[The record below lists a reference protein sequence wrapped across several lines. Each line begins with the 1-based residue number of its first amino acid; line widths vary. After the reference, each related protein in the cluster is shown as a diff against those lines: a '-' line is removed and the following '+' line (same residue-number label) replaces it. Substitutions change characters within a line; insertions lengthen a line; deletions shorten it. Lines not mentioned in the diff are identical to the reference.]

1 MMTAQQYFEE
11 LSAGLDRLDA
21 AAREDII
28 AYYREYAQEAGLS
41 SYDQLSE
48 HFGTPRA
55 LCDSLSAEL
64 SGTAPLPSSPAV
76 PEQKIPAAVRS
87 ILVMLSGQKRDA
99 GTDPQPSECEI
110 ALDAFSG
117 IDLSVFIPDV
127 VLQEGDSFSV
137 RYRLPECERLECAE
151 VVDGLFRF
159 RTAKT
164 RTFLFSSSGG
174 EVIITVPK
182 GTRLQQA
189 EFRMVSGLLR
199 LSGIFCGKTV
209 ASTVSGDITLC
220 GGTPGQLSARTTSGD
235 LLLRD
240 VTASSLHF
248 GTVSGDVRVEGCH
261 SPIADLSSTS
271 GDLHLHGMACECC
284 SVHTIAGD
292 VEIDGSL
299 GTLKVSTTSG
309 DCTLSGTLTG
319 QSKVTTVSGEID
331 VHFPGVGVDAS
342 SLDGIT
348 LDGCRCGK
356 TASRPGKV
364 PLILNSTS
372 GHITVT
378 TG

>member
-1 MMTAQQYFEE
+1 MTAQQYFEE

-64 SGTAPLPSSPAV
+64 AGTAPLPSSPAA
-76 PEQKIPAAVRS
+76 PEQGLPPAVRG
-87 ILVMLSGQKRDA
+87 ILAILSGRNRTSGDTEQSDRKELPLA
-99 GTDPQPSECEI
+99 
-110 ALDAFSG
+110 AFSA
-117 IDLSVFIPDV
+117 IDLSVITPNV
-127 VLQEGDSFSV
+127 TLQEGDAFSV
-137 RYRLPECERLECAE
+137 SYRLPEGERLECAE

-159 RTAKT
+159 HTAKT
-164 RTFLFSSSGG
+164 GAVLFSIGSG
-174 EVIITVPK
+174 EVVITIPG

-189 EFRMVSGLLR
+189 EFRVISGDLG

-248 GTVSGDVRVEGCH
+248 GTVSGDARLENCRA
-261 SPIADLSSTS
+261 PIADFSSTS
-271 GDLHLHGMACECC
+271 GDLTLSGIVCEYCT
-284 SVHTIAGD
+284 VETIAGD
-292 VEIDGSL
+292 VKIEGSL
-299 GTLKVSTTSG
+299 GTVKVSATSG
-309 DCTLSGTLTG
+309 DCTLSGTLSG
-319 QSKVTTVSGEID
+319 QGNITTVAGEID
-331 VHFPGVGVDAS
+331 AHFADVGVEAAS
-342 SLDGIT
+342 SLGGIT

-364 PLILNSTS
+364 PLTLKSTT
-372 GHITVT
+372 GDITVT
-378 TG
+378 TL